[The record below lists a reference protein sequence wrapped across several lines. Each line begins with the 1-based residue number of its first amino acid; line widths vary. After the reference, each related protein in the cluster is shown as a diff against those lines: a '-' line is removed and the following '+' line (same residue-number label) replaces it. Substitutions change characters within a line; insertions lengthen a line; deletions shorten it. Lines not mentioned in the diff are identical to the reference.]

1 MRDAVKK
8 LGGDPENINPICPA
22 DLVIDHSV
30 QVEFSR
36 TLVLYLCYLV
46 LELMCPLFFLFLFV
60 SLLLNFFVSSFIC
73 MHYIC

>member
-36 TLVLYLCYLV
+36 TLVYGRPRSSLICDYFLLSLFPCFLSA
-46 LELMCPLFFLFLFV
+46 LFFGY
-60 SLLLNFFVSSFIC
+60 FFI
-73 MHYIC
+73 